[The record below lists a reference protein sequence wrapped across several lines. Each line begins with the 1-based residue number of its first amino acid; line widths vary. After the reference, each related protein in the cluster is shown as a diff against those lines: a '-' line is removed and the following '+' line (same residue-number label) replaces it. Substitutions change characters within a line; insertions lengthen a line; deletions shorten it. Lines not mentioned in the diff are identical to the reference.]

1 MTLEAR
7 LINDSGPTTVLFKYT
22 NATGA
27 SQSITDHE
35 VFSIKDGSGKR
46 IAAVVWASSQVATIG
61 TLANGETGEVMVEG
75 RLKFEKSTAVSFAQ
89 GQTAY
94 WDYST
99 NKVSTAAVCDQM
111 TDFALGRVVEA
122 AATAADKVIVDLNAG
137 PGAGSIGSSSSS
149 STSSSSSS
157 SSSSS
162 TSS

>member
-7 LINDSGPTTVLFKYT
+7 LINDSGPTEVLMKYT
-22 NATGA
+22 NATGS

-35 VFSIKDGSGKR
+35 VFAIKDGSGKR
-46 IAAVVWASSQVATIG
+46 IAAVLWASSQVATIG

-75 RLKFEKSTAVSFAQ
+75 RLKFEKSTSIALAQ
-89 GQTAY
+89 GQTAW
-94 WDYST
+94 WDASE
-99 NKVSTAAVCDQM
+99 NEVSNAAACTTM
-111 TDFALGRVVEA
+111 SDFALGRVVEA
-122 AATAADKVIVDLNAG
+122 AATAASKVVVDLNTG